1 MHHHCPVQADLEL
14 ANSSASAFSVL
25 GFQVS
30 PSLPTPWVVW
40 SLWSFWIKGC
50 PKLGATNVQDLVL
63 GIRITVVN
71 YVILRKQID
80 FNHSLQGKFYCL
92 WGEINRLIS
101 IFLDLFGSLVHW
113 ILHYLR
119 RTFLLHPPSDC
130 RLRLGLPGSCAQ
142 QYSPL
147 TLLWRGCS
155 RLTRNIILVDR

>member
-92 WGEINRLIS
+92 WGEIASSPFFLIYLDHWS
-101 IFLDLFGSLVHW
+101 IEFSITSGGLSCFILLLIVDLGWVCQAPVQNNTHL
-113 ILHYLR
+113 
-119 RTFLLHPPSDC
+119 
-130 RLRLGLPGSCAQ
+130 
-142 QYSPL
+142 
-147 TLLWRGCS
+147 
-155 RLTRNIILVDR
+155 

>member
-1 MHHHCPVQADLEL
+1 MSASLCFPSARIKGMHHHCPVQADLEL

-30 PSLPTPWVVW
+30 PSLPTPWIV
-40 SLWSFWIKGC
+40 WSFWSSYIQGC

-63 GIRITVVN
+63 GIRIIVVN

-119 RTFLLHPPSDC
+119 RTFLLHPPSLIVD
-130 RLRLGLPGSCAQ
+130 LGWVCQA
-142 QYSPL
+142 
-147 TLLWRGCS
+147 
-155 RLTRNIILVDR
+155 LVPNNTHL